1 MSIKYDTTSS
11 SINLKNYVN
20 KYVFFGLSIGLCSVL
35 IASLIVSHQL
45 TGSINL
51 EGVLKAQLT
60 NPIIWV
66 LDLTPFLFSFW
77 GYSFNNELKNNP
89 KSELNNDS
97 HLDFFT
103 KSGDLELKINYE
115 SHHDNLTHLPNN
127 RLFSDQLSQAI
138 KQLGKN
144 NELGLIILRINDF
157 KNIHNNFGN
166 FNANNVLKQFTKKLT
181 AMLNEPF
188 IKHATTGINTLAR
201 LENDEFAILL
211 TRLSTNLDLNELLSS
226 IIKSTTTSVMVDG
239 INVNITTTAAVAV
252 CPQHGD
258 TEVSLMN
265 HVRIAV
271 YHARKE
277 GNPFAIYNSNMQEDQ
292 TTNRIVIN
300 ELRRSIENNELEIY
314 YQPTVELATGTI
326 IGAEALVRFEHE
338 KSGLISAEQFIPLI
352 EGSSLIHQLT
362 SFLLIRVIKQLAL
375 WHQDKHMIYV
385 SVNLSAKDAI
395 DRELPAFIE
404 KLLIENE
411 VAPEYL
417 KLEFTERACLSDQA
431 KSIEVL
437 YQLSNLGVKISID
450 DFCSGYSSFVYLTNF
465 PIDEIKIE
473 KSLILNMGKDKK
485 KAQIVEAIIKLA
497 QTLKLNVSADG
508 VADETILKQLQQLGC
523 LHGQGF
529 HFSRAVSHKE
539 FKALLDK

>member
-11 SINLKNYVN
+11 SITLKNYVN
-20 KYVFFGLSIGLCSVL
+20 KYVFFGLSIGLCSIL
-35 IASLIVSHQL
+35 IASLIVSYQL

-51 EGVLKAQLT
+51 DGFIKAQL
-60 NPIIWV
+60 NSPIVWI

-77 GYSFNNELKNNP
+77 GQSLNNELKNETEP
-89 KSELNNDS
+89 VLDNDRIE
-97 HLDFFT
+97 FFS
-103 KSGDLELKINYE
+103 KSGDLELKIKYE
-115 SHHDNLTHLPNN
+115 SHHDDLTHLPNS

-138 KQLGKN
+138 KQLGKS

-157 KNIHNNFGN
+157 KNIHTNFGN
-166 FNANNVLKQFTKKLT
+166 FNANSVLKQFAKKLT

-188 IKHATTGINTLAR
+188 IQQATTGINTLAR

-211 TRLSTNLDLNELLSS
+211 THLNTNLDINELLSA

-239 INVNITTTAAVAV
+239 INVNITTTAGVAV

-258 TEVSLMN
+258 TDVSLIN

-277 GNPFAIYNSNMQEDQ
+277 GNPFAIYNANMQEDPS
-292 TTNRIVIN
+292 TNRIVIN
-300 ELRRSIENNELEIY
+300 ELKRSIENNELEIY
-314 YQPTVELATGTI
+314 YQPTVELTTGTI

-352 EGSSLIHQLT
+352 EGSNLIHQLT

-375 WHQDKHMIYV
+375 WHQDNHMIYV

-404 KLLIENE
+404 KLLLENE

-473 KSLILNMGKDKK
+473 KSLILNMAKDKK

-508 VADETILKQLQQLGC
+508 VADQTILNQLKDLGC
-523 LHGQGF
+523 LYGQGF